1 MFDSSPVINILI
13 ILTIFTICASIVR
26 NPNCALALLF
36 SLVTARLFTEGGD
49 PHLHF
54 NIMIFFAAICV
65 FDVSNGSFKQL
76 SMADHEI
83 NYAVGYL
90 YIIRMIAGLLCA
102 HEIIGKEFTL
112 IVSSSMLVMQNMLV
126 LWGVSDGSSR
136 TANDSI
142 THFRNSAGALV
153 LPSTRV

>member
-1 MFDSSPVINILI
+1 MFTV
-13 ILTIFTICASIVR
+13 CASIVR

-36 SLVTARLFTEGGD
+36 SLVTARLFTAGGD

-76 SMADHEI
+76 SMIDHEI

-90 YIIRMIAGLLCA
+90 YMLRMVAGWLCA
-102 HEIIGKEFTL
+102 HEIIGAEFTL
-112 IVSSSMLVMQNMLV
+112 VVSSSMLVMQNMLV

-136 TANDSI
+136 TVNDRI
-142 THFRNSAGALV
+142 THFRHSAGALV

>member
-1 MFDSSPVINILI
+1 MIDQSLAINALI
-13 ILTIFTICASIVR
+13 MLTVLTILVSMVR

-36 SLVTARLFTEGGD
+36 SLVSARLFTAGGD

-65 FDVSNGSFKQL
+65 FNVSDGRFKQL
-76 SMADHEI
+76 SMIDHEI

-90 YIIRMIAGLLCA
+90 YILRMIAGWLCA
-102 HEIIGKEFTL
+102 RELIGVEITL

-136 TANDSI
+136 TVNDAI
-142 THFRNSAGALV
+142 TDLRHRAWTLV
-153 LPSTRV
+153 LPSSRI

>member
-1 MFDSSPVINILI
+1 MFDSSVAINVLILLTAFTILI
-13 ILTIFTICASIVR
+13 SIVR

-36 SLVTARLFTEGGD
+36 SLVSARFFTAGGD

-54 NIMIFFAAICV
+54 NIMIFFAAICI
-65 FDVSNGSFKQL
+65 FNVSDGSFEKL
-76 SMADHEI
+76 SMVDHEI

-90 YIIRMIAGLLCA
+90 YILRMITGLLCA
-102 HEIIGKEFTL
+102 HEIIGAELAL

-136 TANDSI
+136 TVNDSI
-142 THFRNSAGALV
+142 TDFRHSVGSLV
-153 LPSTRV
+153 LPSRRV